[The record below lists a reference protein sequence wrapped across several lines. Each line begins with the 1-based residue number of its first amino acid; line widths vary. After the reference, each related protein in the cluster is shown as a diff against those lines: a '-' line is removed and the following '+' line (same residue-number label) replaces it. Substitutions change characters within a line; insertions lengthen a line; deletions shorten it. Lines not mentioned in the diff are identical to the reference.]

1 MFQSPQVHPNNV
13 PPSGAG
19 NADPPHPNPNHP
31 QKDVFG
37 VFAVVTVATMLA
49 AVTLGQIGLERLKIP
64 ALARFGHTT
73 AGAAM
78 LGCGVAIGWMGL

>member
-1 MFQSPQVHPNNV
+1 
-13 PPSGAG
+13 
-19 NADPPHPNPNHP
+19 
-31 QKDVFG
+31 
-37 VFAVVTVATMLA
+37 VATMLA